1 MTGDE
6 VIGQLVV
13 AYIPYG
19 IAAVVLVGAVVAVQ
33 VGIDWVKD
41 LSAQAAYDRDEE
53 RERWERDQAYK

>member
-6 VIGQLVV
+6 VIGQLLI

-19 IAAVVLVGAVVAVQ
+19 TAAVVLVGAVVAVQ

-41 LSAQAAYDRDEE
+41 LSEQAAYDKDEE
-53 RERWERDQAYK
+53 RERWEREQAYK